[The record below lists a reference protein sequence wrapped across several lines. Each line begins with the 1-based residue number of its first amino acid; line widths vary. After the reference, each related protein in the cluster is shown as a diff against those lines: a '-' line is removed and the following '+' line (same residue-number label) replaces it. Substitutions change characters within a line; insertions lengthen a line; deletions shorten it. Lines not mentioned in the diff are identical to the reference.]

1 MLTTVLKA
9 DAYKTLRHEI
19 ETRGLKKKYIAS
31 KIGITPNYLGQVL
44 NGSKSLS
51 TDVAIKASQVLKVP
65 LDIFLNKS

>member
-1 MLTTVLKA
+1 MTTVLKH
-9 DAYKTLRHEI
+9 DAYKMLNSEI
-19 ETRGLKKKYIAS
+19 KNRGLKKKYIAS

-51 TDVAIKASQVLKVP
+51 TDVAIKASQVLGVS